1 MNKSES
7 IKELAAA
14 LNKAQAEMSGAKKKA
29 TNPFFKSKYSDM
41 NAVVDAVRVPFCDNG
56 LSYSQFPLFENGCV
70 GVETILMH
78 ESGEWI
84 SSVLMLPM
92 VKQDPQA
99 AGSAITYARRYSL
112 QSIAGI
118 PSEDDDG
125 NSAVNRNAETW
136 SPERFELVKKLH
148 MYASDKHTPME
159 LYGFIKSVKDESLNQ
174 WLCNQF
180 EKGLKTAGV
189 KKIGEGRNQYFDYV
203 EILKSEDESA
213 IAEAMEELTEI
224 ELAMINKINN

>member
-1 MNKSES
+1 MQRRRRKMNKSDS
-7 IKELAAA
+7 IKELATA

-29 TNPFFKSKYSDM
+29 TNPFFKVKYSDL
-41 NAVVDAVRVPFCDNG
+41 NAVVDAIRIPFCDNG
-56 LSYSQFPLFENGCV
+56 LSYSQFPLFDNGCV

-125 NSAVNRNAETW
+125 NSTRQAAKPIVDISAVAKECGYTSQQVCETFNPALA
-136 SPERFELVKKLH
+136 SLKDIQDPTACAAYLRANKL
-148 MYASDKHTPME
+148 
-159 LYGFIKSVKDESLNQ
+159 
-174 WLCNQF
+174 
-180 EKGLKTAGV
+180 
-189 KKIGEGRNQYFDYV
+189 
-203 EILKSEDESA
+203 
-213 IAEAMEELTEI
+213 
-224 ELAMINKINN
+224 

>member
-1 MNKSES
+1 MRRRRHKMNKSET
-7 IKELAAA
+7 IKELATA

-29 TNPFFKSKYSDM
+29 TNPFFQSKYSDM
-41 NAVVDAVRVPFCDNG
+41 NAVVDAIRIPFCDNG
-56 LSYSQFPLFENGCV
+56 LSYSQFPIFNDKCV

-125 NSAVNRNAETW
+125 NQASKPAKKSNVDIAAVAKECGWTLQQVCE
-136 SPERFELVKKLH
+136 SFDPP
-148 MYASDKHTPME
+148 A
-159 LYGFIKSVKDESLNQ
+159 KSVKDIQDLDACAAFLRS
-174 WLCNQF
+174 
-180 EKGLKTAGV
+180 
-189 KKIGEGRNQYFDYV
+189 
-203 EILKSEDESA
+203 
-213 IAEAMEELTEI
+213 
-224 ELAMINKINN
+224 NKI

>member
-29 TNPFFKSKYSDM
+29 TNPFFKIKYSDM
-41 NAVVDAVRVPFCDNG
+41 NAVVDAIRIPFCENG
-56 LSYSQFPLFENGCV
+56 LSYSQFPLFNDKCV

-78 ESGEWI
+78 ESGEWV

-92 VKQDPQA
+92 VKQDPQS

-125 NSAVNRNAETW
+125 NQATKGSSSNSKVSRPAVNIVEVAKECGWTLQQVCESFGDPN
-136 SPERFELVKKLH
+136 
-148 MYASDKHTPME
+148 
-159 LYGFIKSVKDESLNQ
+159 IKSVKDISDLAA
-174 WLCNQF
+174 C
-180 EKGLKTAGV
+180 
-189 KKIGEGRNQYFDYV
+189 
-203 EILKSEDESA
+203 
-213 IAEAMEELTEI
+213 AEFLRS
-224 ELAMINKINN
+224 NKI